1 MKKLL
6 ILPLIFLLVGC
17 TPVKRTLKETNSETA
32 MNKFKI
38 TSYCPIE
45 GDCKV
50 SRIPN
55 VSLVVK
61 KDVDGGATGGMY
73 YELVENIGTEVV
85 IYTYDKAT
93 DNALQDG
100 FYKEEIIFEIPSVSQ
115 RMILENR
122 VLQDVKML
130 FGRFCYCKGQAGY
143 FLVKQGKLDLKRTD
157 KNVKASL
164 SFNVIEVPQLINKV
178 SFTVE

>member
-6 ILPLIFLLVGC
+6 IVPLVMLLISC
-17 TPVKRTLKETNSETA
+17 TTVKRTLKDEPADAAS
-32 MNKFKI
+32 NKFKI

-61 KDVDGGATGGMY
+61 KDVDGGVAGGMY
-73 YELVENIGTEVV
+73 YELVENAGTEVV
-85 IYTYDKAT
+85 IYTYEKAT
-93 DNALQDG
+93 DDVLLDG
-100 FYKEEIIFEIPSVSQ
+100 FYREEIIFEIPSQSQ
-115 RMILENR
+115 RLILENR

-143 FLVKQGKLDLKRTD
+143 FQVKQGKLDLRRTD
-157 KNVKASL
+157 KKIKAAL
-164 SFNVIEVPQLINKV
+164 TFKVLEVPQLINTV